1 MWAAIASTF
10 IGIWLTVAPSV
21 FGHDGAART
30 NGHVVGPLVAT
41 FGAMAISQVTRAA
54 RFVNLALAVWFV
66 GAPILLGFTL
76 PQALHHAGLGLVLA
90 GLSLVP
96 RPDRKKQGGGWS
108 ALRRSA
114 R

>member
-1 MWAAIASTF
+1 MLAAIASTL
-10 IGIWLTVAPSV
+10 IGIWFMVAPAV
-21 FGHDGAART
+21 VGYGGAART
-30 NGHVVGPLVAT
+30 NDEIVGPLVAT
-41 FGAMAISQVTRAA
+41 LGAMAISQVTRAA
-54 RFVNLALAVWFV
+54 RFVNLALAVWLV